1 MGTHGYGVIGR
12 ALIGSVA
19 QKVITDSDIPVLLV
33 K

>member
-1 MGTHGYGVIGR
+1 MGTHGYGLLGR
-12 ALIGSVA
+12 TFIGSVA